1 MVKFDVFLRVN
12 AKLNYDD
19 RHILLQSFSTE
30 EEAEAFCQSVRKSFL
45 PCEDLQCQH
54 RKPYSQLVEAIPL
67 LIMKR
72 EEN

>member
-30 EEAEAFCQSVRKSFL
+30 EEAEALCQSIRQSFL
-45 PCEDLQCQH
+45 TCEDLKCGNRTPCYQA
-54 RKPYSQLVEAIPL
+54 RESIPFV
-67 LIMKR
+67 IIKR
-72 EEN
+72 EED

>member
-12 AKLNYDD
+12 LKYS
-19 RHILLQSFSTE
+19 RHILLHSFDTE